1 MSQIIPLFKKKV
13 EKEPKPETSGKAFE
27 KFFIFT
33 LSGKAFAVLAVEV
46 AEVAAYSS
54 LIEIPQNSEI
64 ISGVV
69 NVRGNVIPILNLRK
83 RLDLLEDYQVDNKTK
98 VIYFKIK
105 QDYLI
110 GMIVDDINFRL
121 VDGMILPQ
129 SDSNGSSDT
138 ENQVYMEEK
147 DINNKFPVFSIES
160 YIKPEEFDDIQKVLD
175 SFWFELRFSY

>member
-1 MSQIIPLFKKKV
+1 MSQIIPLFKKKS
-13 EKEPKPETSGKAFE
+13 EKEPKPEVNEKAFE
-27 KFFIFT
+27 KFFVFT
-33 LSGKAFAVLAVEV
+33 LSGKAFATLAVDV

-54 LIEIPQNSEI
+54 LIEIPKNSEI

-98 VIYFKIK
+98 IIYFKIK
-105 QDYLI
+105 QDFLV

-121 VDGMILPQ
+121 VEGMLLPQ
-129 SDSNGSSDT
+129 SDSNNSSDPQ
-138 ENQVYMEEK
+138 NQVYMEEK

-160 YIKPEEFDDIQKVLD
+160 YIKPSEFDDIQQVLD
-175 SFWFELRFSY
+175 SF